1 MVRRCFAAF
10 VAYWCAVVPRH
21 AAASAAKLYHFPLF
35 SSSRVV
41 QLVLELGI
49 RDVEIVSLEYGEIKT
64 EPYLSINP
72 HGTVPAYTEALADGT
87 TLILLES
94 AAIATYLCEK
104 YDTAHRL
111 LPENPTQ
118 RARFYQFAHYAP
130 ATLYTRAGGLYVHAW
145 EFRLGTAG
153 EGRQSKAA
161 IEASKTWLDSH
172 FVPFLTRELEDRQFL
187 LGEWL
192 TAADIVMGW
201 EIMLLGQVG
210 FFQEYPVLQA
220 YHDRLAAQSSWK
232 RTYPREVH
240 TLCIWPHTDGRCKE
254 LHHGLN
260 EVPLNVEL

>member
-1 MVRRCFAAF
+1 V
-10 VAYWCAVVPRH
+10 YDGDPY
-21 AAASAAKLYHFPLF
+21 AAACGA
-35 SSSRVV
+35 RVV
-41 QLVLELGI
+41 RADPYAARLGPAQP
-49 RDVEIVSLEYGEIKT
+49 RQQGDPRYGYAGGGASPALT
-64 EPYLSINP
+64 SAP
-72 HGTVPAYTEALADGT
+72 HVHP
-87 TLILLES
+87 S
-94 AAIATYLCEK
+94 A
-104 YDTAHRL
+104 
-111 LPENPTQ
+111 
-118 RARFYQFAHYAP
+118 
-130 ATLYTRAGGLYVHAW
+130 AGGLYVHAW
-145 EFRLGTAG
+145 EFRPGTAG

-187 LGEWL
+187 LGEWF

-232 RTYPREVH
+232 RTYPREIH

-254 LHHGLN
+254 LHQGLN